1 MEVPMDCRSS
11 QRLRFALLAL
21 VGLAMTGAWP
31 AAASEV
37 VFTKF
42 KGSITDAG
50 VLRGPG
56 QVGGVEFRIEGKFLY
71 DGEIDFS
78 RAVVTFIAMML
89 EDGAG
94 GGGELMRTVDMADF
108 LPLAARPDDSN
119 EPDDG
124 LYETPNL
131 RPKFRLNIERRD
143 PNDPEIEF
151 KLKVDRA
158 LARERPRLC
167 VGSDPDKRTTHLTH
181 TFTFDDGVNPPL
193 RVSTVQTWVCTKPD
207 RYHMRTP

>member
-1 MEVPMDCRSS
+1 MSHRAPG
-11 QRLRFALLAL
+11 RFCIVLLTL
-21 VGLAMTGAWP
+21 VGLAMVIASP

-42 KGSITDAG
+42 KGSITDVG

-56 QVGGVEFRIEGKFLY
+56 QVGGVEFRIEGTFLY
-71 DGEIDFS
+71 GGQIDFS
-78 RAVVTFIAMML
+78 RAVVTFVAMML
-89 EDGAG
+89 EEGAG
-94 GGGELMRTVDMADF
+94 GGGELMRTVDMARF
-108 LPLAARPDDSN
+108 LPLAAPPDDSN

-124 LYETPNL
+124 LYETPNF
-131 RPKFRLNIERRD
+131 RPRFRLNIERRNPD
-143 PNDPEIEF
+143 DQEIEF

-167 VGSDPDKRTTHLTH
+167 VGSHPDKQTTHLTH

-193 RVSTVQTWVCTKPD
+193 RVSTVQTWGCTKPD